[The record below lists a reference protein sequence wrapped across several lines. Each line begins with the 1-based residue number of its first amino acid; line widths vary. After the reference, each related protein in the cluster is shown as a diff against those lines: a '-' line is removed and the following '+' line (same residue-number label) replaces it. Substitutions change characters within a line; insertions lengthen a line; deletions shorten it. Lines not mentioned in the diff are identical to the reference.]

1 MCQIHAQTVDT
12 KGTYFSLTAFTQIA
26 FRRRTDVGPTSA
38 HPSVRRWANGFLTVG
53 PTLAQ
58 RRQANAKNYILCTAS
73 ANQICSP
80 TTFLVRIYNENIIFM
95 SKIIKWLL
103 KIFGLTEI

>member
-1 MCQIHAQTVDT
+1 MTRIAWQAV
-12 KGTYFSLTAFTQIA
+12 SQIA

-38 HPSVRRWANGFLTVG
+38 HPSVRRWLPSG
-53 PTLAQ
+53 PMLAQ
-58 RRQANAKNYILCTAS
+58 CRQANAKNYILCTAS

-95 SKIIKWLL
+95 SKIIKCLL